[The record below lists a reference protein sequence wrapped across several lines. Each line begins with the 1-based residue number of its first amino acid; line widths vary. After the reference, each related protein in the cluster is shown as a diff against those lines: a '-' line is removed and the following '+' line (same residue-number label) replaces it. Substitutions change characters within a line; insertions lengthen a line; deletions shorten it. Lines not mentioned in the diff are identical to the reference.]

1 MSIKFCKK
9 CLFPETK
16 PDLYFNDE
24 GICDSCISA
33 SRIHGISN
41 SIDWNER
48 KKNFESIVKEYRGG
62 DKYNCIVPVSGGK
75 DRLNY
80 YTSLSQTQGTILT
93 QQQIINL
100 HSEKT

>member
-33 SRIHGISN
+33 TRIHGISN

-62 DKYNCIVPVSGGK
+62 DKYNCIVFHEIPC
-75 DRLNY
+75 
-80 YTSLSQTQGTILT
+80 TSICLHEIYVNLSPYIY
-93 QQQIINL
+93 I
-100 HSEKT
+100 